1 MQSFLLQSSADRTAP
16 RRQLVALPSSA
27 ALLPL
32 PWSGGLMYVS
42 AAGPVDS
49 DLAVFSP
56 AVADR
61 FHVPRPGCDCEKC
74 ADGRVAAVRRAL
86 LEGAELNA
94 GDVARGKLLRR
105 RDLVDLGLSNP
116 AYLAAPA
123 GTARNAGRTSENS
136 DKHWSVISAELAAL
150 ASPVELVRP
159 SPSNLPARVGDKM
172 SAAFVAGSRR
182 EPVQPSYVARMP
194 SRYAPLAVPV
204 VSASQVRVSLSPA
217 RSSFRFSDAL
227 GDHLSPLVGA
237 SGSKRGNI
245 KELSEA
251 SRGRLADTAYT
262 LTEQGYT
269 PAVMLTLTSPG
280 NWKDVYLGQDEA
292 AGKLFK
298 RHLAAFRKRL
308 SRKLE
313 NYAIQEYKAL
323 WFLEFQLR
331 GAPHAHLMLFDVTIS
346 PKVRKALRD
355 WCGRAWAG
363 VVGNPIKAEKI
374 KHTRAGTQVS
384 KMRRSHFGY
393 AVKYATKT
401 EQKTVPEDFNK
412 VGRFWG
418 VWDYKSPKPVVLVF
432 DFTHLN
438 TSETAFVRSVVGAAI
453 DTIEQFSPVFSA
465 MLRRRLERVLDQGV
479 KNTLGFAV
487 FGAASRVAAESAI
500 IAA

>member
-1 MQSFLLQSSADRTAP
+1 MQSFLLHSLAGRTAP
-16 RRQLVALPSSA
+16 VRQLVALPSVG
-27 ALLPL
+27 LLPQ
-32 PWSGGLMYVS
+32 PWLDGLMYVS
-42 AAGPVDS
+42 AAGPVS
-49 DLAVFSP
+49 LDLAVFSP

-61 FHVPRPGCDCEKC
+61 FHAVKDSCDCEKC

-86 LEGAELNA
+86 LEGAEVNA

-116 AYLAAPA
+116 AYLAAPS
-123 GTARNAGRTSENS
+123 GRARNAGRTSENS

-150 ASPVELVRP
+150 ASPVELARP
-159 SPSNLPARVGDKM
+159 SPSRLPLRVGDEM
-172 SAAFVAGSRR
+172 AAAFVAGSRL
-182 EPVQPSYVARMP
+182 EPVQPSRALRTP

-204 VSASQVRVSLSPA
+204 VSASQLRVSLSPA
-217 RSSFRFSDAL
+217 RSAFRFSDAL

-269 PAVMLTLTSPG
+269 PAVMVTLTSPG
-280 NWKDVYLGQDEA
+280 NWADVYLGQDEA
-292 AGKLFK
+292 AGVMFK
-298 RHLAAFRKRL
+298 RHLVAFRKRL

-313 NYAIQEYKAL
+313 TYAIQEYKAL
-323 WFLEFQLR
+323 WFLEFQQR

-363 VVGNPIKAEKI
+363 VVGNPKKSEKV
-374 KHTRAGTQVS
+374 KHVKAGTQVA
-384 KMRRSHFGY
+384 KMKKSHFGY

-401 EQKTVPEDFNK
+401 EQKTVPEEFNR

-418 VWDYKSPKPVVLVF
+418 VWNYKSPKPTVLVF

-453 DTIEQFSPVFSA
+453 DTIQQFSPAFAA
-465 MLRRRLERVLDQGV
+465 MLRRRLEKVLDLGV
-479 KNTLGFAV
+479 KNTSGFAV
-487 FGAASRVAAESAI
+487 FGAASRVAAQSAI